1 MEINITLDVQGATV
15 EEVRWLAGLL
25 AAQRTAPAPIT
36 VEVEKAAPA
45 APADED
51 KPKKA
56 AKKPAKKTARK
67 ADPAPEPEPTP
78 EPTAPADEDKPKKAA
93 KKPAKKTARKADP
106 APEPE
111 PTPEPTAPAEDETGG
126 ATVEDETVTPE
137 ADLLAVAVARAT
149 ELIGAGEQDA
159 IKTSLE
165 TAGARRVGLL
175 KGDQIQA
182 FLDALPEA

>member
-1 MEINITLDVQGATV
+1 MEINITLDVKGATV
-15 EEVRWLAGLL
+15 EEVQWLAGLL

-36 VEVEKAAPA
+36 VDVEKAAPA
-45 APADED
+45 APVEAED

-56 AKKPAKKTARK
+56 EKKPAAKKTAPKK

-78 EPTAPADEDKPKKAA
+78 EPEPVADETD
-93 KKPAKKTARKADP
+93 
-106 APEPE
+106 
-111 PTPEPTAPAEDETGG
+111 G

-159 IKTSLE
+159 IKTALE

>member
-15 EEVRWLAGLL
+15 EEVQWLAGLL
-25 AAQRTAPAPIT
+25 AASRTAPAPIT

-45 APADED
+45 APVEEEED
-51 KPKKA
+51 KPAKKA
-56 AKKPAKKTARK
+56 AKKPAAKTTAKK
-67 ADPAPEPEPTP
+67 ADPEPTPAPEPEPV
-78 EPTAPADEDKPKKAA
+78 
-93 KKPAKKTARKADP
+93 
-106 APEPE
+106 
-111 PTPEPTAPAEDETGG
+111 EDETDG

-159 IKTSLE
+159 IKTALE

>member
-15 EEVRWLAGLL
+15 EEVQWLAGLL

-36 VEVEKAAPA
+36 VEAVKAAPA
-45 APADED
+45 APVEAED
-51 KPKKA
+51 KPKKT
-56 AKKPAKKTARK
+56 AKKPAAKKATPKK
-67 ADPAPEPEPTP
+67 ADTEPEPTP
-78 EPTAPADEDKPKKAA
+78 EP
-93 KKPAKKTARKADP
+93 
-106 APEPE
+106 
-111 PTPEPTAPAEDETGG
+111 APAEDETDG

-159 IKTSLE
+159 IKTALE

-182 FLDALPEA
+182 FLDALPQEA

>member
-15 EEVRWLAGLL
+15 DEVQWLAGLL

-45 APADED
+45 APVEAED
-51 KPKKA
+51 KPA
-56 AKKPAKKTARK
+56 AKKATQKK
-67 ADPAPEPEPTP
+67 ADPEPTP
-78 EPTAPADEDKPKKAA
+78 EPEPVADETD
-93 KKPAKKTARKADP
+93 
-106 APEPE
+106 
-111 PTPEPTAPAEDETGG
+111 G

-159 IKTSLE
+159 IKTALE

>member
-15 EEVRWLAGLL
+15 EEVQWLAGLL

-36 VEVEKAAPA
+36 VEAVKAAPA
-45 APADED
+45 APVEAED
-51 KPKKA
+51 KPKKT
-56 AKKPAKKTARK
+56 AKKAAKKTAAKK
-67 ADPAPEPEPTP
+67 ADPEPEPTP
-78 EPTAPADEDKPKKAA
+78 EPA
-93 KKPAKKTARKADP
+93 
-106 APEPE
+106 
-111 PTPEPTAPAEDETGG
+111 APAEDETGG

-159 IKTSLE
+159 IKTALE

>member
-15 EEVRWLAGLL
+15 EEVQWLAGLL

-36 VEVEKAAPA
+36 VEVEKAAPT
-45 APADED
+45 APADEE
-51 KPKKA
+51 KPAPKKAA
-56 AKKPAKKTARK
+56 AKKPAKKTAK
-67 ADPAPEPEPTP
+67 KSDPEPEPTP
-78 EPTAPADEDKPKKAA
+78 EPAPV
-93 KKPAKKTARKADP
+93 
-106 APEPE
+106 
-111 PTPEPTAPAEDETGG
+111 EDETGG

-159 IKTSLE
+159 IKTALE
-165 TAGARRVGLL
+165 VAGARRVGLL

>member
-78 EPTAPADEDKPKKAA
+78 EPTAPA
-93 KKPAKKTARKADP
+93 
-106 APEPE
+106 
-111 PTPEPTAPAEDETGG
+111 EDETGS

-159 IKTSLE
+159 IKTALE

>member
-15 EEVRWLAGLL
+15 EEVQWLAGLL

-36 VEVEKAAPA
+36 VEVEKAAPT
-45 APADED
+45 APADEE
-51 KPKKA
+51 KPKKT
-56 AKKPAKKTARK
+56 AKKPAAKKATPKK
-67 ADPAPEPEPTP
+67 ADPAPEPEPT
-78 EPTAPADEDKPKKAA
+78 EA
-93 KKPAKKTARKADP
+93 
-106 APEPE
+106 
-111 PTPEPTAPAEDETGG
+111 APAEDETGG

-159 IKTSLE
+159 IKTALE
-165 TAGARRVGLL
+165 VAGARRVGLL

>member
-15 EEVRWLAGLL
+15 EEVQWLAGLL
-25 AAQRTAPAPIT
+25 AASRTAPAPIT
-36 VEVEKAAPA
+36 VEAETAAPA

-51 KPKKA
+51 KPAKKT
-56 AKKPAKKTARK
+56 AKKPAAKKTPKK
-67 ADPAPEPEPTP
+67 ADPEPEPTP
-78 EPTAPADEDKPKKAA
+78 EPA
-93 KKPAKKTARKADP
+93 
-106 APEPE
+106 
-111 PTPEPTAPAEDETGG
+111 APAEDETGG

-159 IKTSLE
+159 IKTALE

>member
-1 MEINITLDVQGATV
+1 MEINITLDVKGATV
-15 EEVRWLAGLL
+15 EEVQWLAGLL

-36 VEVEKAAPA
+36 VDVEKAAPA
-45 APADED
+45 APVEAED
-51 KPKKA
+51 KPKKT
-56 AKKPAKKTARK
+56 AKKPAKKTAK
-67 ADPAPEPEPTP
+67 KSDPAPEPTP
-78 EPTAPADEDKPKKAA
+78 EP
-93 KKPAKKTARKADP
+93 
-106 APEPE
+106 EPV
-111 PTPEPTAPAEDETGG
+111 EDETGG

-159 IKTSLE
+159 IKTALE

>member
-1 MEINITLDVQGATV
+1 MEINITLDVKGATV
-15 EEVRWLAGLL
+15 EEVQWLAGLL

-36 VEVEKAAPA
+36 VEAETAAPVDEEK
-45 APADED
+45 PA
-51 KPKKA
+51 PKKT
-56 AKKPAKKTARK
+56 AKKPAAKKTAAKK
-67 ADPAPEPEPTP
+67 ADPAPEPEPT
-78 EPTAPADEDKPKKAA
+78 EA
-93 KKPAKKTARKADP
+93 
-106 APEPE
+106 
-111 PTPEPTAPAEDETGG
+111 APAEDETGG

-159 IKTSLE
+159 IKTALE

-175 KGDQIQA
+175 KGDQIQT

>member
-15 EEVRWLAGLL
+15 EEVQWLAGLL

-45 APADED
+45 APVEAED
-51 KPKKA
+51 KPKKAA
-56 AKKPAKKTARK
+56 AKKPAKKTAK
-67 ADPAPEPEPTP
+67 KSDPEPEPTP
-78 EPTAPADEDKPKKAA
+78 EPAPV
-93 KKPAKKTARKADP
+93 
-106 APEPE
+106 
-111 PTPEPTAPAEDETGG
+111 EDETDG

-159 IKTSLE
+159 IKTALE

-182 FLDALPEA
+182 FLDALLEA

>member
-15 EEVRWLAGLL
+15 EEVQWLAGLL

-51 KPKKA
+51 KPAKKA
-56 AKKPAKKTARK
+56 AKKPATKKTAKK
-67 ADPAPEPEPTP
+67 ADPAPEPEPT
-78 EPTAPADEDKPKKAA
+78 EA
-93 KKPAKKTARKADP
+93 
-106 APEPE
+106 
-111 PTPEPTAPAEDETGG
+111 APAEDETSG

-159 IKTSLE
+159 IKTALE

>member
-1 MEINITLDVQGATV
+1 MEINITLDVKGATV
-15 EEVRWLAGLL
+15 EEVQWLAGLL

-36 VEVEKAAPA
+36 VEAETATPA

-51 KPKKA
+51 KPAPKKT
-56 AKKPAKKTARK
+56 AKKPAAKKTAAKK
-67 ADPAPEPEPTP
+67 ADPAPEPEPT
-78 EPTAPADEDKPKKAA
+78 EA
-93 KKPAKKTARKADP
+93 
-106 APEPE
+106 
-111 PTPEPTAPAEDETGG
+111 APAEDETGG

-159 IKTSLE
+159 IKTALE
-165 TAGARRVGLL
+165 VAGARRVGLL

>member
-15 EEVRWLAGLL
+15 EEVQWLAGLL

-36 VEVEKAAPA
+36 VEVEKATPA

-51 KPKKA
+51 KPAPKKPAPKKPAAKKA
-56 AKKPAKKTARK
+56 AKK
-67 ADPAPEPEPTP
+67 ADPEPEPT
-78 EPTAPADEDKPKKAA
+78 EA
-93 KKPAKKTARKADP
+93 
-106 APEPE
+106 
-111 PTPEPTAPAEDETGG
+111 APAEVEETGG

-159 IKTSLE
+159 IKTALE

>member
-1 MEINITLDVQGATV
+1 MEINITLDVKGATV
-15 EEVRWLAGLL
+15 EEVQWLAGLL

-36 VEVEKAAPA
+36 VDVEKA
-45 APADED
+45 
-51 KPKKA
+51 
-56 AKKPAKKTARK
+56 T
-67 ADPAPEPEPTP
+67 
-78 EPTAPADEDKPKKAA
+78 PTAPADEEKPAPRKTAA
-93 KKPAKKTARKADP
+93 KKPAAKKTAAKKADP
-106 APEPE
+106 EPEPE
-111 PTPEPTAPAEDETGG
+111 PTEAAPAEDEIGG

-159 IKTSLE
+159 IKTALE

-175 KGDQIQA
+175 KGDQIRA

>member
-1 MEINITLDVQGATV
+1 MEINVTLDVQGATV
-15 EEVRWLAGLL
+15 EEVQWLAGLL

-36 VEVEKAAPA
+36 VDVEKAAPA

-51 KPKKA
+51 KPAKKA
-56 AKKPAKKTARK
+56 AKKPAAKKATPKK

-78 EPTAPADEDKPKKAA
+78 EPAPV
-93 KKPAKKTARKADP
+93 
-106 APEPE
+106 
-111 PTPEPTAPAEDETGG
+111 EDETGG
-126 ATVEDETVTPE
+126 ATIEDETVTPE

-159 IKTSLE
+159 IKTALE

-182 FLDALPEA
+182 FLDALPKA

>member
-15 EEVRWLAGLL
+15 EEVQWLAGLL
-25 AAQRTAPAPIT
+25 AASRTAPAPIT
-36 VEVEKAAPA
+36 VEAETAAPA
-45 APADED
+45 TEVDEE
-51 KPKKA
+51 
-56 AKKPAKKTARK
+56 KPAKKTAAKKAAKKTAAKK

-78 EPTAPADEDKPKKAA
+78 EPAAPVADETD
-93 KKPAKKTARKADP
+93 
-106 APEPE
+106 
-111 PTPEPTAPAEDETGG
+111 G

-159 IKTSLE
+159 IKTALE

-182 FLDALPEA
+182 FLDALPQEA

>member
-1 MEINITLDVQGATV
+1 MEINITLDVRGATV
-15 EEVRWLAGLL
+15 EEVQWLAGLL
-25 AAQRTAPAPIT
+25 AASRTAPAPIT
-36 VEVEKAAPA
+36 VEAETAAPA
-45 APADED
+45 APVEAED

-56 AKKPAKKTARK
+56 AKKATKKTAKK

-78 EPTAPADEDKPKKAA
+78 EPA
-93 KKPAKKTARKADP
+93 
-106 APEPE
+106 
-111 PTPEPTAPAEDETGG
+111 APAEDEGTGG

-159 IKTSLE
+159 IKTALE
-165 TAGARRVGLL
+165 VAGARRVGLL

-182 FLDALPEA
+182 FLDALPQEA

>member
-1 MEINITLDVQGATV
+1 MEINITLDVKGATV
-15 EEVRWLAGLL
+15 EEVQWLAGLL

-36 VEVEKAAPA
+36 VEAETASPA
-45 APADED
+45 APVEAED
-51 KPKKA
+51 KPKKT
-56 AKKPAKKTARK
+56 AKKPAAKKTAAKK
-67 ADPAPEPEPTP
+67 ADPAPEPEPT
-78 EPTAPADEDKPKKAA
+78 EA
-93 KKPAKKTARKADP
+93 
-106 APEPE
+106 
-111 PTPEPTAPAEDETGG
+111 APAEDETDG

-159 IKTSLE
+159 IKTALE

>member
-15 EEVRWLAGLL
+15 EEVQWLAGLL

-45 APADED
+45 APVEAED

-56 AKKPAKKTARK
+56 AKKAAAKKTPKK

-78 EPTAPADEDKPKKAA
+78 EP
-93 KKPAKKTARKADP
+93 
-106 APEPE
+106 
-111 PTPEPTAPAEDETGG
+111 APAEDETGG

-159 IKTSLE
+159 IKTALE
-165 TAGARRVGLL
+165 VAGARRVGLL

>member
-1 MEINITLDVQGATV
+1 MEINITLDVKGATV
-15 EEVRWLAGLL
+15 EEVQWLAGLL

-36 VEVEKAAPA
+36 VEAETAAPA
-45 APADED
+45 APVEAED

-56 AKKPAKKTARK
+56 TKKPAAKKATPKK
-67 ADPAPEPEPTP
+67 ADPEPTP
-78 EPTAPADEDKPKKAA
+78 
-93 KKPAKKTARKADP
+93 
-106 APEPE
+106 APEAA
-111 PTPEPTAPAEDETGG
+111 APAEDETGG

-159 IKTSLE
+159 IKTALE

>member
-1 MEINITLDVQGATV
+1 MEINITLDVKGATV
-15 EEVRWLAGLL
+15 EEVQWLAGLL
-25 AAQRTAPAPIT
+25 VAQRTAPAPIT
-36 VEVEKAAPA
+36 VEAETATPA
-45 APADED
+45 APVEAGD
-51 KPKKA
+51 KPKKT
-56 AKKPAKKTARK
+56 AKNPAAKKTAAKK
-67 ADPAPEPEPTP
+67 AD
-78 EPTAPADEDKPKKAA
+78 
-93 KKPAKKTARKADP
+93 
-106 APEPE
+106 PEPE

-159 IKTSLE
+159 IKTALE

>member
-1 MEINITLDVQGATV
+1 MEINITLDVKGATV
-15 EEVRWLAGLL
+15 EEVQWLAGLL

-36 VEVEKAAPA
+36 VDVEKAAPA

-51 KPKKA
+51 KPAPKKA
-56 AKKPAKKTARK
+56 AKK

-78 EPTAPADEDKPKKAA
+78 EP
-93 KKPAKKTARKADP
+93 
-106 APEPE
+106 
-111 PTPEPTAPAEDETGG
+111 APAEDEIGG

-159 IKTSLE
+159 IKTALE

>member
-15 EEVRWLAGLL
+15 EEVQWLAGLL

-36 VEVEKAAPA
+36 VDVEKAAPA
-45 APADED
+45 
-51 KPKKA
+51 
-56 AKKPAKKTARK
+56 
-67 ADPAPEPEPTP
+67 
-78 EPTAPADEDKPKKAA
+78 TAPADEDKPKKAA
-93 KKPAKKTARKADP
+93 KKPAAKKATPKKAD
-106 APEPE
+106 PEPE
-111 PTPEPTAPAEDETGG
+111 PTPEPAAPAEDETGG

-159 IKTSLE
+159 IKTALE
-165 TAGARRVGLL
+165 VAGARRVGLL

>member
-1 MEINITLDVQGATV
+1 MEINITLDVKGATV
-15 EEVRWLAGLL
+15 EEVQWLAGLL

-36 VEVEKAAPA
+36 VEAETASPA
-45 APADED
+45 APVEAED
-51 KPKKA
+51 KPKKT
-56 AKKPAKKTARK
+56 AKKPAAKKTAAKK
-67 ADPAPEPEPTP
+67 ADPAPEPEPT
-78 EPTAPADEDKPKKAA
+78 EA
-93 KKPAKKTARKADP
+93 
-106 APEPE
+106 
-111 PTPEPTAPAEDETGG
+111 APAEGETGG

-159 IKTSLE
+159 IKTALE

>member
-15 EEVRWLAGLL
+15 EEVQWLAGLL

-36 VEVEKAAPA
+36 VEVDKAAPA

-51 KPKKA
+51 KPAKKA
-56 AKKPAKKTARK
+56 TKKPAAKKTA
-67 ADPAPEPEPTP
+67 
-78 EPTAPADEDKPKKAA
+78 PKKA
-93 KKPAKKTARKADP
+93 D
-106 APEPE
+106 PEPE

-126 ATVEDETVTPE
+126 ATVEDETVAPE

-159 IKTSLE
+159 IKTALE

>member
-1 MEINITLDVQGATV
+1 MEINITLDIQGATV
-15 EEVRWLAGLL
+15 EEVQWLAGLL

-36 VEVEKAAPA
+36 VEAEKAAPA
-45 APADED
+45 APVEAED

-56 AKKPAKKTARK
+56 AKKAAAKKTAKK

-78 EPTAPADEDKPKKAA
+78 EPAA
-93 KKPAKKTARKADP
+93 T
-106 APEPE
+106 E
-111 PTPEPTAPAEDETGG
+111 EDETGG

-159 IKTSLE
+159 IKTALE
-165 TAGARRVGLL
+165 VAGARRVGLL